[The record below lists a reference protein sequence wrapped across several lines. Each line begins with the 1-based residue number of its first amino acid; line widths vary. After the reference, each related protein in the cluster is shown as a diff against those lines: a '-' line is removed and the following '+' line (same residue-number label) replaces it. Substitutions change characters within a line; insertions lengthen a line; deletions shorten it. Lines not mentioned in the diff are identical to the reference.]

1 MTATPRTAR
10 TTGAGAATA
19 RSARR
24 RPVGAGVDEFATVGT
39 AALAPQRGSAGS
51 AALAPQRGSGA
62 AAPAPG
68 RDPAREGRTSGVP
81 LRVAP
86 PAPVAR
92 PRAPFVTLVL
102 GVVVVGVLGILV
114 LNTKI
119 NENAF
124 KLQHLEEQQS
134 TLNSSEQQ
142 LKQQIAD
149 QSAPGNLAAV
159 AAMHGLVPAGTPAF
173 IRLPDGRV
181 LGVPQPATGQP
192 SVTSQTGQAAGGQA
206 GR

>member
-1 MTATPRTAR
+1 M
-10 TTGAGAATA
+10 
-19 RSARR
+19 
-24 RPVGAGVDEFATVGT
+24 GAGVDEFATVGT
-39 AALAPQRGSAGS
+39 AALAPERGPSDS
-51 AALAPQRGSGA
+51 AALAPERGAGGTA
-62 AAPAPG
+62 ARVPG
-68 RDPAREGRTSGVP
+68 RSRADGATARPAGGNTRRARAVP

-124 KLQHLEEQQS
+124 KLQHLEEQQT
-134 TLNSSEQQ
+134 TLNSTEQQ
-142 LKQQIAD
+142 LAQQIAD

-192 SVTSQTGQAAGGQA
+192 SVTSQSGRAAGGQT